1 MRLVRSFAAAILGWG
16 GSGALADS
24 VAMAPDRAE
33 IDQCLAFIEAAP
45 GPTQEPRIRILSDN
59 TACLDGSFDRDN
71 VDALLDWSARSAA
84 ADAQKA
90 LVARSGGGDTR
101 TAIEIA
107 ENLNAAGGVSL
118 IRDVCGS
125 SCANYLY
132 AGIVERGIIGR
143 AAVLFHGGHTPQ
155 LRAQMLESLEALLEA
170 NSALIDDPD
179 AEISRNSERFDQT
192 ESRQNALLDAAG
204 ASRSIIYDYD
214 RVELDEIDDRL
225 CTGAPGTPRWFVFFA
240 QDHAERLGLA
250 PASGALITDLGE
262 LDALITRLG
271 LTFSACQ
278 APEGSDMFHRS
289 AVRSARLGDPQ

>member
-1 MRLVRSFAAAILGWG
+1 MVIARGFAAAILGWG
-16 GSGALADS
+16 VSGLFAHSA
-24 VAMAPDRAE
+24 AIAPDPAE
-33 IDQCLAFIEAAP
+33 IDQCLAFIDAAS
-45 GPTQEPRIRILSDN
+45 GPTQEPRIRILSDS

-71 VDALLDWSARSAA
+71 VDALRDWSAQPAA
-84 ADAQKA
+84 EGIQKA

-101 TAIEIA
+101 VAIEIA

-132 AGIVERGIIGR
+132 AGMVERGIIGR

-179 AEISRNSERFDQT
+179 AEIHRNSEAFDQT

-204 ASRSIIYDYD
+204 VSQSIIYDYD
-214 RVELDEIDDRL
+214 RVDLDEIDDRL
-225 CTGAPGTPRWFVFFA
+225 CAGEPGTPRWFVFFA
-240 QDHAERLGLA
+240 EDRAARLGLA
-250 PASGALITDLGE
+250 PASGALITDLDE
-262 LDALITRLG
+262 LEALIRRLG
-271 LTFSACQ
+271 LTFSVCQ
-278 APEGSDMFHRS
+278 APDTPDLFQPISR
-289 AVRSARLGDPQ
+289 